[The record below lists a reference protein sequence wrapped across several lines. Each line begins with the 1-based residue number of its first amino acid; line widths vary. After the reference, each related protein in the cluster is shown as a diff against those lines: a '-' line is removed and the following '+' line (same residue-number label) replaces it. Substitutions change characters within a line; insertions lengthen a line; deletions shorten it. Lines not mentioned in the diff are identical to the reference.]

1 MKRVHDGS
9 GGGRWRGGGGAVR
22 WEGGTFSICNYRFA
36 AVRGET
42 VVVSRT
48 KAPAPC
54 KLPKR
59 L

>member
-1 MKRVHDGS
+1 MGVVVV
-9 GGGRWRGGGGAVR
+9 GGGGGGAVR